1 MTQSENRIRIAIG
14 TSAFATRIRMFPAC
28 ITPVG
33 IERHPIGADYT
44 LGNLPEHLTP
54 KREAFGDKGDSSA
67 RVPSESS
74 PALLNSETLFTGD
87 LIVAASSIIATKY
100 CHGRNSAAPAS
111 LPRSRRLH
119 QTGLATGA
127 VAPRRPSSCRAGLQ
141 REGDHGG
148 ARHKSFSMVQV
159 CAARAQGKRL
169 ATSAIAKLKGLE
181 RAGTRKYQ
189 TSPDDPL

>member
-1 MTQSENRIRIAIG
+1 
-14 TSAFATRIRMFPAC
+14 MFPAC

-33 IERHPIGADYT
+33 IERHPICADYT
-44 LGNLPEHLTP
+44 LGQPTRAPHSQEGGLLQLSGIRVTHLPGCHL
-54 KREAFGDKGDSSA
+54 SH
-67 RVPSESS
+67 S

-100 CHGRNSAAPAS
+100 CHGRNSAAPAP

-127 VAPRRPSSCRAGLQ
+127 VAPRRRSSCRAGLQ
-141 REGDHGG
+141 REGDHSG
-148 ARHKSFSMVQV
+148 ARHKSLSMVQM
-159 CAARAQGKRL
+159 CASRAEGKRL

-181 RAGTRKYQ
+181 RAGTGKCQ